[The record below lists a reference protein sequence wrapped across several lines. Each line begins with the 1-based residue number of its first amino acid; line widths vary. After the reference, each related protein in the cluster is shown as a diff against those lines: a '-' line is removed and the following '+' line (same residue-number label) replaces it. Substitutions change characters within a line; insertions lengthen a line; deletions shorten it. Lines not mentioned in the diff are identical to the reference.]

1 MLPCRT
7 VDPELFP
14 TMTDPIIDSM
24 ALMRLGECIVAVR
37 TTTARGAAHV
47 LGGRA

>member
-1 MLPCRT
+1 MQPCRT

-14 TMTDPIIDSM
+14 TMTDTIIDSM
-24 ALMRLGECIVAVR
+24 ALVRLWECIVAMR
-37 TTTARGAAHV
+37 TTTARAAAHV

>member
-24 ALMRLGECIVAVR
+24 ALVRLGDASSRRVPPPRA
-37 TTTARGAAHV
+37 AAHSP
-47 LGGRA
+47 GGQA